1 MASTVAQTSA
11 ATTEENRG
19 TKSRSARAADG
30 FKAFFVKAYQDGLTG
45 LAGMIAYNLL
55 LSLLPLTLL
64 ALFIFG
70 RVVQSPDAQA
80 SVIRDVHK
88 ILPSVQ
94 GHDIAHLLRDLR
106 HSSTGLGIAALLSSI
121 WVGSSFWGAL
131 DTAFCRIYHSE
142 CRSWLRQKRF
152 ALLMLLVVLAFFGA
166 TVALPAIQSALVHGA
181 DRLPFGLDA
190 RGTVYAIGLA
200 VDVIIV
206 FAVLATVY
214 RAVPNYAM
222 PWRAVWPGAL
232 AATIAIAAID
242 ATFPLY
248 LHGSVLNSFGG
259 TYVFVLI
266 VLLWFYAV
274 SIIILGGAVLN
285 ALRLRGTGRTSD

>member
-1 MASTVAQTSA
+1 MV
-11 ATTEENRG
+11 
-19 TKSRSARAADG
+19 
-30 FKAFFVKAYQDGLTG
+30 
-45 LAGMIAYNLL
+45 AYNLL

-70 RVVQSPDAQA
+70 RVVQSADVQA
-80 SVIRDVHK
+80 SVVRDVHR

-94 GHDIAHLLRDLR
+94 GHDITHLLRDLR
-106 HSSTGLGIAALLSSI
+106 HSSTSLGIAALLSSI

-152 ALLMLLVVLAFFGA
+152 ALVMLLVVLAFFAA
-166 TVALPAIQSALVHGA
+166 TVALPALQSALVHGA
-181 DRLPFGLDA
+181 DRLPFGLNA
-190 RGTVYAIGLA
+190 QGTVYAISVA
-200 VDVIIV
+200 VDIVIV

-214 RAVPNYAM
+214 RVVPNWAV

-232 AATIAIAAID
+232 GATLAIAAID
-242 ATFPLY
+242 YSFPLY
-248 LHGSVLNSFGG
+248 LHESVLNSFGG

-266 VLLWFYAV
+266 VLVWFYAV
-274 SIIILGGAVLN
+274 SLIILGGAVLN
-285 ALRLRGTGRTSD
+285 ALRLRAERHELERDRSA